1 MPGHAC
7 RSILLHAIRVHDI
20 KVAKARVFDERLG
33 CGSFLEWSCFT
44 SSAYPKHHCC
54 CDKLL
59 VATVYLARGAIGGA
73 QETVVLR
80 GATVSFLD
88 QLRQVA
94 ERLQRSGIASD

>member
-1 MPGHAC
+1 MPAHVC

-54 CDKLL
+54 CGKLL

-73 QETVVLR
+73 RETVVLR

-88 QLRQVA
+88 QLKQVA
-94 ERLQRSGIASD
+94 ERLQRSSTASD